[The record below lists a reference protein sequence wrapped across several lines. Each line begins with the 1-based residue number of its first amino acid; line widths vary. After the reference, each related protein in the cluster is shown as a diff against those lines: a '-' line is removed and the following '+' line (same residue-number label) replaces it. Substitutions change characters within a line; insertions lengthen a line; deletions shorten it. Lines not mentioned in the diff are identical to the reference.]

1 MIVSLQIDKHALD
14 YACFVL
20 CKSSKTF
27 SNFCEIFSFSST
39 KNRVVGFEVLSD
51 LLGCTSALS
60 NEA

>member
-1 MIVSLQIDKHALD
+1 MPAL
-14 YACFVL
+14 YFAKVVKLLLIFV
-20 CKSSKTF
+20 KF
-27 SNFCEIFSFSST
+27 SVFSST